1 MPEVRELSVRLRES
15 TAERHA
21 AVESLPF
28 FLALR
33 ADELPVQSVVSYLR
47 GLAIVHAVLESCLNG
62 GSGLSR
68 ELWRPGMER
77 LPELL
82 ATFEA
87 ADVARLPDVP
97 RAIDAALRLGDRILL
112 AAHEP
117 VRLLGPLYV
126 LEGSQLGGQVLR
138 RHLAAALGL
147 AKSRVAYGGEGST
160 VPARWRSFKDALDAL
175 PLGSC
180 EVEGILAAAQATFDG
195 IAGLAQAAF
204 PYDESEL
211 RHRVTALNPEA
222 GRHAMPQSEVEIARA
237 LRCAEIAWSRF
248 PYLEMRFG
256 ERGRRFTSSDSCW
269 LVTLRGLDEESRHR
283 LLSWLRELLAN
294 RGLPGVILEHH
305 LEEID
310 ADCRARPA
318 AEGPAGAAFR
328 FVIERFRA
336 ESETLLPLATRA
348 AMIERWDRRLGECD
362 GRVVPGAAEILVA
375 AWLDSLAGATR
386 AWEATYPWFCDPAR
400 FSGSWI
406 EAVAGLAEELKG
418 RR

>member
-1 MPEVRELSVRLRES
+1 MPEVRDLAARLREA

-33 ADELPVQSVVSYLR
+33 AEELPVQSAVSYLR
-47 GLAIVHAVLESCLNG
+47 GLAIVHAVLESCLSG
-62 GSGLSR
+62 RSGLSR

-87 ADVARLPDVP
+87 ADVAGLPDVP

-147 AKSRVAYGGEGST
+147 APSRVAYGGEGAA
-160 VPARWRSFKDALDAL
+160 VQARWRSFEGALDSLRLETA
-175 PLGSC
+175 

-195 IAGLAQAAF
+195 ISELAQAAF
-204 PYDESEL
+204 PYEESEL

-237 LRCAEIAWSRF
+237 LRCAEVAWRRF

-256 ERGRRFTSSDSCW
+256 ERGRRFTSSDS
-269 LVTLRGLDEESRHR
+269 
-283 LLSWLRELLAN
+283 
-294 RGLPGVILEHH
+294 
-305 LEEID
+305 
-310 ADCRARPA
+310 
-318 AEGPAGAAFR
+318 
-328 FVIERFRA
+328 
-336 ESETLLPLATRA
+336 
-348 AMIERWDRRLGECD
+348 
-362 GRVVPGAAEILVA
+362 
-375 AWLDSLAGATR
+375 
-386 AWEATYPWFCDPAR
+386 
-400 FSGSWI
+400 
-406 EAVAGLAEELKG
+406 
-418 RR
+418 

>member
-195 IAGLAQAAF
+195 IAGLAQAA
-204 PYDESEL
+204 
-211 RHRVTALNPEA
+211 
-222 GRHAMPQSEVEIARA
+222 
-237 LRCAEIAWSRF
+237 
-248 PYLEMRFG
+248 
-256 ERGRRFTSSDSCW
+256 
-269 LVTLRGLDEESRHR
+269 
-283 LLSWLRELLAN
+283 
-294 RGLPGVILEHH
+294 
-305 LEEID
+305 
-310 ADCRARPA
+310 
-318 AEGPAGAAFR
+318 
-328 FVIERFRA
+328 
-336 ESETLLPLATRA
+336 
-348 AMIERWDRRLGECD
+348 
-362 GRVVPGAAEILVA
+362 
-375 AWLDSLAGATR
+375 SL
-386 AWEATYPWFCDPAR
+386 
-400 FSGSWI
+400 
-406 EAVAGLAEELKG
+406 
-418 RR
+418 